1 MPRQEYNISRQRS
14 TKSAITINGLLTWRA
29 CRLRSLRLEEGNAE
43 EHLADIAAIDRV
55 LTNVLGF
62 ADIEAFTRDFRREAL
77 FRRGELYRMMCD
89 VLREADRPLTTREI
103 TEIVLAR
110 KGRALKSGR
119 QGKEHINRVRKVC
132 QRIKSVER
140 VNESGGC
147 QAWRMQRF
155 LNWKNDVTT

>member
-1 MPRQEYNISRQRS
+1 MPRQEYNVSRQRS

-29 CRLRSLRLEEGNAE
+29 RRLRSLRLKEGNAE

-62 ADIEAFTRDFRREAL
+62 TDIEAFTRDFRREAV
-77 FRRGELYRMMCD
+77 FRRGELYRMVCD

-110 KGRALKSGR
+110 KGRVLQPGRQEKSISTGRGRCLRESGR
-119 QGKEHINRVRKVC
+119 RKRHWIALDGRYGVYI
-132 QRIKSVER
+132 R
-140 VNESGGC
+140 
-147 QAWRMQRF
+147 
-155 LNWKNDVTT
+155 